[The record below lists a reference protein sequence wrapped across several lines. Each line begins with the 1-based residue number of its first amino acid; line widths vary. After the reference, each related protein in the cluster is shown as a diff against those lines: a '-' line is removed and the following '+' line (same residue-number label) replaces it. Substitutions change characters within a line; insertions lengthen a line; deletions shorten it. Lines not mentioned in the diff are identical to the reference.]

1 MNKQKLEW
9 QPHELIAYAQAYAHG
24 VLDGH
29 NTGTEN
35 NSYEESALRSA
46 YAHGYEYGV
55 FLYCEEMES

>member
-1 MNKQKLEW
+1 M
-9 QPHELIAYAQAYAHG
+9 QPHDLIAYAQAYAHG

-55 FLYCEEMES
+55 FLYCEEMEG